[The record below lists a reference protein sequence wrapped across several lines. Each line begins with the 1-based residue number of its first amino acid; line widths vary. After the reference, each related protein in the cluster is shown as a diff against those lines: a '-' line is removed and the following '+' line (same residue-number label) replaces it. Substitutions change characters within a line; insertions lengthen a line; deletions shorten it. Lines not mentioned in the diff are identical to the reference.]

1 LWERTLCATAAPI
14 VASPAGYRDIQAAM
28 DAFA

>member
-14 VASPAGYRDIQAAM
+14 VASPAGYRIQVAM